1 VRSRPEAARPAIFIV
16 DDDDS
21 LRQALVRQ
29 VGLLGYRVEGFAT
42 PEEVLRRAETVLAD
56 CILVDLVMPQMTGL
70 ELQRELAHR
79 GHVMPAIFLTG
90 RGDIPSAVEAMRNG
104 AHDFLE
110 KPVEVERLRAAI
122 EGALAKSALQRDH
135 DSNRAVLQQR
145 FDSLTERQREVF
157 RGVIAGAPNKVIAYR
172 LGITVRTVKAHR
184 HQVME
189 KLDMRSVADL
199 AFAARD
205 LGLEPKES

>member
-1 VRSRPEAARPAIFIV
+1 LHEAARPTVFFV

-21 LRQALVRQ
+21 LRQALARQ
-29 VGLLGYRVEGFAT
+29 VGLLGYRVECFAT
-42 PEEVLRRAETVLAD
+42 PEEVLLRAETVLAD
-56 CILVDLVMPQMTGL
+56 CMVVDLVMPGMTGL
-70 ELQRELAHR
+70 ELQRELNRR
-79 GHVMPAIFLTG
+79 GCVMPVIFLSG
-90 RGDIPSAVEAMRNG
+90 RSDIPTTVEAMRSG

-122 EGALAKSALQRDH
+122 EEALAESALQRGKE
-135 DSNRAVLQQR
+135 SARAELRQR
-145 FDSLTERQREVF
+145 FDNLTDRQREVF

-184 HQVME
+184 HQVMK
-189 KLDMRSVADL
+189 KLGMRSVADL

-205 LGLEPKES
+205 LGLEPDGS